1 MNNPEE
7 AEEWWSGKRFGLRKL
22 KREARKRLSY
32 DAIYGNL
39 SEFVHANFGTI
50 RFFWKPESDTTAIW
64 ITDYVPEYLYM
75 ALHGLLIFGL
85 ATLLVIV
92 PTIFSEFPEE
102 PLLKEIRDYDD
113 KTKIV
118 LEETLKKAESEE
130 ERRRKQGL

>member
-1 MNNPEE
+1 MP
-7 AEEWWSGKRFGLRKL
+7 
-22 KREARKRLSY
+22 
-32 DAIYGNL
+32 I
-39 SEFVHANFGTI
+39 
-50 RFFWKPESDTTAIW
+50 
-64 ITDYVPEYLYM
+64 
-75 ALHGLLIFGL
+75 
-85 ATLLVIV
+85 IV